1 VNVWRALVWW
11 FVSAVFGGGLLA
23 QNTATADVDVRSM
36 DLRADP
42 CVDFYQY
49 ACGGWLANH
58 PIPPDHSSWGRF
70 DEAEEKNLEILHG
83 ILEQAALPRPD
94 RDPVSQKLGDYYAA
108 CLDVDQ
114 IDRRGLTAVE
124 PELSRIARIEAKP
137 ALLGEIIRL
146 QLMGVNVFFFFSST
160 NDEKNSQRMIATVD
174 QGGLGLPDRDYY
186 FNSDAASAELRG
198 NYIAHIARMFELTG
212 ESTEKAETDAK
223 AAMGVETELA
233 RGALDLVARREPQK
247 IYHKMTVDELVSL
260 CPAMDWPEF
269 FSKLGAPP
277 FETLD
282 VSEPNFFRAIESVLV
297 QKPLED
303 LKAYLRWQYLHAEAR
318 YLPQAFDKEDFA
330 FFGTTLNGVPLQQP
344 RWKRCVEDTGWA
356 LGEALGQKF
365 VRASFDE
372 QRRQRTLTLVR
383 QIEQAME
390 ADLKTADW
398 MSPPAREQAL
408 KKLAAVRSKVGYPEK
423 WRDYTALGVR
433 RDDALGNFDRAAE
446 FEVRHALGKIGKPV
460 DPGEWG
466 MTPST
471 VNASYDLLL
480 NEINFPAGILQPPF
494 LNGQARGPAN
504 YGALG
509 GLIGHE
515 LTHGFDDE
523 GRMFDA
529 QGNLNNW
536 WTGQDREAFESR
548 AKCLI
553 DEYSQFRTR
562 DGMAVNGKLTLGENT
577 ADNGGLRIAWM
588 AFWRARGGSNAETN
602 VRPSPAQQFFLGWG
616 QMWCQHRT
624 EEAERVQ
631 INTDTHAP
639 DRFRVNGVVSNMPE
653 FQEAFGC
660 RVGQPMVRHPACRLW

>member
-1 VNVWRALVWW
+1 MDVWRPNVCWLFPAI
-11 FVSAVFGGGLLA
+11 FAGGLLA
-23 QNTATADVDVRSM
+23 QNAVTADVDGRPEA
-36 DLRADP
+36 LHNDP

-70 DEAEEKNLEILHG
+70 DEVEERNTEILRG
-83 ILEQAALPRPD
+83 ILEQASVPTPD
-94 RDPVSQKLGDYYAA
+94 RDPVSQQLGDYYAA
-108 CLDVDQ
+108 CLNVDQ
-114 IDRRGLTAVE
+114 IDKRGLAA
-124 PELSRIARIEAKP
+124 PERVLQRIAQIEAKP

-146 QLMGVNVFFFFSST
+146 QLMGVNVFFLFSST

-186 FNSDAASAELRG
+186 FKTDAASVELRAK
-198 NYIAHIARMFELTG
+198 YVAHIARMFELTG
-212 ESTEKAETDAK
+212 ESAARAGADAS
-223 AAMGVETELA
+223 AVMGVETELA
-233 RGALDLVARREPQK
+233 RGALDLEARRVPQK
-247 IYHKMTVDELVSL
+247 IYHKMTVAELVSL
-260 CPAMDWPEF
+260 CPAIDWPKF
-269 FSKLGAPP
+269 FTGLGAPP

-282 VSEPNFFRAIESVLV
+282 ISEPNFFRTIESVLV
-297 QKPLED
+297 QTPLED

-318 YLPQAFDKEDFA
+318 YLPRAFDKENFA
-330 FFGTTLNGVPLQQP
+330 FFGTTLNGITVQQP
-344 RWKRCVEDTGWA
+344 RWKRCVEDTDWA

-365 VRASFDE
+365 LHASFRE
-372 QRRQRTLTLVR
+372 QGRQRTIELVQ

-390 ADLKTADW
+390 SDLNSVEW
-398 MSPPAREQAL
+398 MSPATREQAL
-408 KKLAAVRSKVGYPEK
+408 KKLAAVRSKIGYPEK
-423 WRDYTALGVR
+423 WRDYSSLEVR

-446 FEVRHALGKIGKPV
+446 FEIRHVLGKIGKPV
-460 DPGEWG
+460 DPNEWA
-466 MTPST
+466 MTPPT
-471 VNASYDLLL
+471 VNAYYDLLM
-480 NEINFPAGILQPPF
+480 NDMNFPAGILQPPF
-494 LNGQARGPAN
+494 LDGQAGDPAD

-536 WTGQDREAFESR
+536 WTAKDAEAFEAR
-548 AKCLI
+548 AQCLV
-553 DEYSQFRTR
+553 DEYSKFRTQ
-562 DGMAVNGKLTLGENT
+562 DGMVVNGKLTLGENT

-588 AFWRARGGSNAETN
+588 AFLRAQAGAKTDKSE
-602 VRPSPAQQFFLGWG
+602 PFSPAQRFFLGWG

-624 EEAERVQ
+624 AEAERLQV
-631 INTDTHAP
+631 NTDTHAP

-660 RVGQPMVRHPACRLW
+660 RVGQPMVRHPACRVW